1 MEEQMRFRSV
11 KRIDTGQWVNV
22 LFTVDGDEFSVKPT
36 SHRADIAKAL
46 GVLRTSLEV
55 VDADADPRTG
65 VLLEM
70 PQPPDPGPTPEE
82 LAQDAAATDLV
93 GEMDILFAARL
104 RGLDDMEKARLKER
118 VLGLVGSI

>member
-1 MEEQMRFRSV
+1 MRFRSV

-93 GEMDILFAARL
+93 GEIDIMLTAQRP
-104 RGLDDMEKARLKER
+104 GLNDGEKARLNDR
-118 VLGLVGSI
+118 LPALVGFA